1 MNEVEE
7 TLLEKVIIGT
17 MFVVFLV
24 LACMMPDLIAS

>member
-1 MNEVEE
+1 MNEAEE

-24 LACMMPDLIAS
+24 LACMMPDFLTS